1 MFPSSS
7 LNNLFYPMSADIYY
21 ATQSQND
28 FGEIIKDWNK
38 DRTIKCSAIKQ
49 NPDSKVPK
57 FLSPEQIIEYDLSVN
72 FRTGEDILQSSDD
85 QIYRITDILIKDIKD
100 SKGNFVW
107 RESLT
112 DSTVFEVRA
121 VEPMF
126 DMFSVLMGYRVYLVR
141 ADDQEL

>member
-1 MFPSSS
+1 MFPGSS